1 MIEKSFYVNLPS
13 NTSVKSFPKNTKSNF
28 TTLLEEAIELNNKY
42 EVALVEISN
51 FSSFAVDFGHI
62 VYENLYGFFSNEKRH
77 LFNDVKLQFKNGISL
92 LEFSKKL
99 NSEILINFIKNEYMY
114 RYRKAYKEKSY
125 NNCDLTEK
133 IINVFQK
140 KAKKTL
146 FEIQVNDDFKFSDQ
160 MIYLGGLFDT
170 KNKKFVFENID
181 RLSQNFDLI
190 ILTCPE
196 IEDDESI
203 LERNSFYIDKINF
216 FDDDH
221 IIIRQ
226 NSNFSIEKILVSN
239 ILPSTKINLIDKFNA
254 INNEN
259 QTKTKNKISLN
270 FNLSEYL
277 PKIIFL
283 EPNYFQIASNISIK
297 LNGLISKII
306 TNSNKEEYICRNKEI
321 FLMPEFIQTVKS
333 ILVYTDII
341 EDQYFGDVRS
351 QILRILNIKSSES
364 VDTLHIA
371 NPHYLKVKSS
381 RISSI
386 NIEICDISGNQI
398 KYTDNFSNLNITL
411 HFRQK

>member
-1 MIEKSFYVNLPS
+1 
-13 NTSVKSFPKNTKSNF
+13 
-28 TTLLEEAIELNNKY
+28 
-42 EVALVEISN
+42 
-51 FSSFAVDFGHI
+51 
-62 VYENLYGFFSNEKRH
+62 
-77 LFNDVKLQFKNGISL
+77 
-92 LEFSKKL
+92 
-99 NSEILINFIKNEYMY
+99 MY

-216 FDDDH
+216 FDDDQ

-239 ILPSTKINLIDKFNA
+239 MLPSTKINLIDKFNA

-283 EPNYFQIASNISIK
+283 E
-297 LNGLISKII
+297 
-306 TNSNKEEYICRNKEI
+306 
-321 FLMPEFIQTVKS
+321 
-333 ILVYTDII
+333 
-341 EDQYFGDVRS
+341 
-351 QILRILNIKSSES
+351 
-364 VDTLHIA
+364 H
-371 NPHYLKVKSS
+371 
-381 RISSI
+381 
-386 NIEICDISGNQI
+386 
-398 KYTDNFSNLNITL
+398 
-411 HFRQK
+411 

>member
-1 MIEKSFYVNLPS
+1 MGQKCIE
-13 NTSVKSFPKNTKSNF
+13 T
-28 TTLLEEAIELNNKY
+28 
-42 EVALVEISN
+42 
-51 FSSFAVDFGHI
+51 
-62 VYENLYGFFSNEKRH
+62 
-77 LFNDVKLQFKNGISL
+77 
-92 LEFSKKL
+92 
-99 NSEILINFIKNEYMY
+99 
-114 RYRKAYKEKSY
+114 
-125 NNCDLTEK
+125 
-133 IINVFQK
+133 
-140 KAKKTL
+140 
-146 FEIQVNDDFKFSDQ
+146 
-160 MIYLGGLFDT
+160 
-170 KNKKFVFENID
+170 
-181 RLSQNFDLI
+181 
-190 ILTCPE
+190 
-196 IEDDESI
+196 
-203 LERNSFYIDKINF
+203 
-216 FDDDH
+216 
-221 IIIRQ
+221 
-226 NSNFSIEKILVSN
+226 ILVSN
-239 ILPSTKINLIDKFNA
+239 MLPSTKINLIDKFNA